1 MLRMQSIWQL
11 VRQAASDWVEDKAPQ
26 LGAALAYYAMFSLAP
41 LLVIVLS
48 VSGMIF
54 GEDAATGALGGQL
67 RDLLGEAG
75 AEGVEDMIQAANK
88 PSRGAIATVLGV
100 IVLLF
105 GASGVFGQLQDAL
118 NTIWEVEP
126 KAGRGIWGMVNDRVF
141 SFAMVLGTGFLLLVS
156 LALSAW
162 LASAGKWMQSHLPGP
177 ELLLQALNLIV
188 SYFVITGL
196 FAMIFKLV
204 PDVKI
209 AWRDVWFGA
218 LVTAALF
225 TIGKIALGLYLG
237 KSGAMSSYGAAGSFI
252 VILLWVYYSSQI
264 LFFGAE
270 LTQAFAELNGSR
282 VTPAAGA
289 ISTADTGSKQN

>member
-1 MLRMQSIWQL
+1 MLRVQSIGR
-11 VRQAASDWVEDKAPQ
+11 VIRQAASDWVDDKAPR

-88 PSRGAIATVLGV
+88 PSRGLIATVLGV
-100 IVLLF
+100 IALLF

-118 NTIWEVEP
+118 NSIWEVETKP
-126 KAGRGIWGMVNDRVF
+126 GRGIWGLVKDRVF

-188 SYFVITGL
+188 SYFVVTGL

-225 TIGKIALGLYLG
+225 TIGKLALGLYLG
-237 KSGAMSSYGAAGSFI
+237 RSGAMSSYGAAGSFI

-270 LTQAFAELNGSR
+270 ITQAFAELNGSR
-282 VTPAAGA
+282 VTPTAGA
-289 ISTADTGSKQN
+289 ISTADVERDRK

>member
-1 MLRMQSIWQL
+1 MLSVQNLWRITK
-11 VRQAASDWVEDKAPQ
+11 QAAADWVDDKAPR

-48 VSGMIF
+48 VSGLFF
-54 GEDAATGALGGQL
+54 GADAAEGALNGQL
-67 RDLLGEAG
+67 RDLLGDAG
-75 AEGVEDMIQAANK
+75 AKGLENMVHAARQ
-88 PSRGAIATVLGV
+88 PSRGTAAMILGLAM
-100 IVLLF
+100 LLF

-126 KAGRGIWGMVNDRVF
+126 KPGRGIWGMLRDRML
-141 SFAMVLGTGFLLLVS
+141 SFAMVLGTGFLLLIS

-162 LASAGKWMQSHLPGP
+162 LAAAGKWVQAYLPGP
-177 ELLLQALNLIV
+177 EMLLQLLSFAISFLV
-188 SYFVITGL
+188 VTGL

-204 PDVKI
+204 PDAQI

-225 TIGKIALGLYLG
+225 TVGKFGLGLYLG
-237 KSGAMSSYGAAGSFI
+237 RSETTSSYGAAASFI
-252 VILLWVYYSSQI
+252 IVLLWVYYSSQI

-270 LTQAFAELNGSR
+270 LTQAHAALRGADVR
-282 VTPAAGA
+282 PARHAQ
-289 ISTADTGSKQN
+289 STAK